1 MKFHYSGKFDGKPE
15 SLANQ
20 RFVEGSVKFK
30 EPSYKMFALL
40 GNVVSIAILFITI
53 YVSFRRG
60 GPEVFNMTGFV
71 LAFVSLVPHELL
83 HAVCFKEDVYMYTE
97 LSKGILF
104 VVGSEDMTKGR
115 FVFMSML
122 PNLIFGFIPFAVFL
136 INPSMTMLGT
146 LGAFAI
152 SFGAGDY
159 INVFN
164 ALTQV
169 PKNGMIYLYRQSSYW
184 HIPK

>member
-1 MKFHYSGKFDGKPE
+1 MKFHYVGKFDGKPE
-15 SLANQ
+15 HLANQ

-40 GNVVSIAILFITI
+40 GNVVSIGILLTTITL
-53 YVSFRRG
+53 SFWRG
-60 GPEVFNMTGFV
+60 GPNVFHMGGF
-71 LAFVSLVPHELL
+71 LLSFASLIPHEFL
-83 HAVCFKEDVYMYTE
+83 HALCFQDSVYMYTE
-97 LSKGILF
+97 FSKGMLF

-115 FVFMSML
+115 FVCMSML
-122 PNLIFGFIPFAVFL
+122 PNLVFGFIPFVIFL
-136 INPSMTMLGT
+136 INPSLTLLGT

-152 SFGAGDY
+152 AFGAGDY

-169 PKNGMIYLYRQSSYW
+169 PKNGLIYLYQQNSYW
-184 HIPK
+184 YIPE